1 LVDRGSLFVV
11 FSTNN
16 EQPTTNDEQIMLA
29 ISLMRLGAKK
39 RPFYRVVV
47 KEKRSKRDGKYL
59 ENVGTY
65 DPLADPAEVKLDHD
79 RIQYWIG
86 VGAKPSET
94 VASLIKANPVMTDEE
109 RDAAFAA
116 RAEKRA
122 AAEAER
128 AAARKAEAERV
139 EAERAEAEAAKAAE
153 AAAAPIEPEAAE
165 AEAPAEAE
173 GAPPEGA
180 PAAEAAPAETAEAA
194 PAAEPAAEA
203 GAPAEAAPEAEA
215 PAAEAEAAAGSEP
228 EAATAE

>member
-1 LVDRGSLFVV
+1 
-11 FSTNN
+11 
-16 EQPTTNDEQIMLA
+16 MLA

-65 DPLADPAEVKLDHD
+65 DPLAEPAEVTLDHD

-86 VGAKPSET
+86 FGAKPTET

-109 RDAAFAA
+109 REAALAA
-116 RAEKRA
+116 RAEKKA
-122 AAEAER
+122 AADAERGEARRVEAER
-128 AAARKAEAERV
+128 A

-153 AAAAPIEPEAAE
+153 AAAAAAQAE

-173 GAPPEGA
+173 AAATEEA
-180 PAAEAAPAETAEAA
+180 PAVEAEAA
-194 PAAEPAAEA
+194 PAAEAVEAADATEA
-203 GAPAEAAPEAEA
+203 AAEAAPEAEA
-215 PAAEAEAAAGSEP
+215 PAAEQEAEGGEAEAKAAE
-228 EAATAE
+228 